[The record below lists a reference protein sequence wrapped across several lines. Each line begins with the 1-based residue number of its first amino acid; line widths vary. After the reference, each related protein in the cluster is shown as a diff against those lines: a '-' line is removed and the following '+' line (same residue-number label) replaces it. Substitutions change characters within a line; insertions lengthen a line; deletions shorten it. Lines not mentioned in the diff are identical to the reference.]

1 MHELNLEGL
10 LTAAESETIRLQV
23 PAVVGILEQKR
34 ITWMIGVERLSKEET
49 CNGFM
54 GTII

>member
-1 MHELNLEGL
+1 MVVELRIIQRQGQ
-10 LTAAESETIRLQV
+10 AD
-23 PAVVGILEQKR
+23 VGTSEQKL
-34 ITWMIGVERLSKEET
+34 IIWIVGVGHLSKEET

>member
-1 MHELNLEGL
+1 M

>member
-1 MHELNLEGL
+1 MVVELRIIQRQGQ
-10 LTAAESETIRLQV
+10 AD
-23 PAVVGILEQKR
+23 VGTSEQKR
-34 ITWMIGVERLSKEET
+34 IIWMIGVERLSKEET